1 MKYSMIACI
10 LLCANLA
17 YGDNKMPKIAEKY
30 INTYKEIAVSE
41 MHRTGIPASIKLAQG
56 LLESNWGRSDLATK
70 AKNHFGIKCGNSWS
84 GESYFKKDDDYINGK
99 LISSCFRKYDNV
111 GQSFIDHSDFLSK
124 SRYSKLFNYE
134 TTDYKSWAKGLKK
147 AGYASDPKYPNK
159 LIEIIEK
166 YDLYKFDQEVLKPL
180 EQEYAEQQSSDN
192 NQDGEAFDE
201 EEVFSNQPVYPI
213 EITAQEISQEVQA
226 DPNSEFHVVKEDEL
240 MEDIAMHYD
249 IALFRLYARNR
260 MPKGSQPIAGEMIHL
275 KNKIRFKD
283 RPKFVRYPK
292 RTNPDS
298 EFLFESDEP

>member
-1 MKYSMIACI
+1 MIASI
-10 LLCANLA
+10 LLYVNLA
-17 YGDNKMPKIAEKY
+17 YSDAKLPKIAEKY

-70 AKNHFGIKCGNSWS
+70 AKNHFGIKCGNNWP

-99 LISSCFRKYDNV
+99 LISSCFRKYDHV

-124 SRYSKLFNYE
+124 PRYSKLYDYE
-134 TTDYKSWAKGLKK
+134 STDYKSWAKGLKR

-166 YDLYKFDQEVLKPL
+166 YELHIYDQEVLRPIDL
-180 EQEYAEQQSSDN
+180 EYVVQGSTNTAQETNDS
-192 NQDGEAFDE
+192 FDE
-201 EEVFSNQPVYPI
+201 EEIFSNQPVNPI
-213 EITAQEISQEVQA
+213 EITAQEITQEDKVELS
-226 DPNSEFHVVKEDEL
+226 NEFHVVKEDEL
-240 MEDIAMHYD
+240 MEDIAMQYD
-249 IALFRLYARNR
+249 VALFRLYARNR

-283 RPKFVRYPK
+283 RPKFIRYPK